1 MTESELMAIFGK
13 RVRLNRLALGLSLS
27 ELARDCEINKSNICR
42 YESGKQLP
50 AIKTLLLMANRLDL
64 NPFELLMPW
73 DNQAHSETS

>member
-27 ELARDCEINKSNICR
+27 QLARNCEIDKSNICR

-50 AIKTLLLMANRLDL
+50 AIKTLLLMANCFDI
-64 NPFELLMPW
+64 NPYELLTPW
-73 DNQAHSETS
+73 DNQVHSETS